1 MGEPAIGLRE
11 ARFSQSF
18 LQTKEQQE
26 HTVPETR
33 ETESQVLRDVL
44 QICGPNK
51 KKKLFYVKI
60 MQANASNISLIFR
73 KSNFYVE
80 GLASSS
86 LSLFYLVLDV

>member
-11 ARFSQSF
+11 ASFSQSF

-44 QICGPNK
+44 QICRPNK
-51 KKKLFYVKI
+51 KNPSFT
-60 MQANASNISLIFR
+60 
-73 KSNFYVE
+73 
-80 GLASSS
+80 
-86 LSLFYLVLDV
+86 

>member
-11 ARFSQSF
+11 ASFSQSF

-44 QICGPNK
+44 QVCGPNK
-51 KKKLFYVKI
+51 KKKNPLLLK
-60 MQANASNISLIFR
+60 ANVSRCIKY
-73 KSNFYVE
+73 KSNFYEE

-86 LSLFYLVLDV
+86 LSVQTLLS